1 MKKLLIIAVFLF
13 IGALSVN
20 AQGDLNEQ
28 QKVFF
33 RNERSY
39 AFLLNTDGIGV
50 SYREAKRI
58 DFLNKTLL
66 EIDAGTLK
74 HPKEYKTSNP
84 YTTGTGS
91 FIFGKLNS
99 VFFLRA
105 GLGHQHEIF
114 KKADLGGIA
123 IRYFYSGGP
132 VLALYKPI
140 FYKVLYLISASDY
153 QIKEEKFSNSI
164 ASPQDIYSRAAFT
177 RGLNETK
184 VLPGLYAK
192 AGFNFEY
199 SKEDK
204 VIHAVEVGAQVN
216 AFPKKIPIMYTN
228 DNKAIFF
235 SLFVSYRFG
244 IIIDPLHPEETR
256 FNNLFKK
263 KKVQEFT
270 PAP

>member
-1 MKKLLIIAVFLF
+1 MRKLLIIAVTLIF
-13 IGALSVN
+13 GAISLH

-33 RNERSY
+33 RNERSF
-39 AFLLNTDGIGV
+39 AILLNSDGVGL

-58 DFLNKTLL
+58 DYLNKRLL

-74 HPKEYKTSNP
+74 HPKEFKVSNP

-91 FIFGKLNS
+91 FVFGKLNS
-99 VFFLRA
+99 VMFIR
-105 GLGHQHEIF
+105 GGIGHQHEIF

-132 VLALYKPI
+132 AIALYKPI
-140 FYKVLYLISASDY
+140 FYRVLYPVGPIGSNDY
-153 QIKEEKFSNSI
+153 EIREEKFTASI
-164 ASPQDIYSRAAFT
+164 ALPQDIYGKASFT
-177 RGLNETK
+177 KGFDELK
-184 VLPGLYAK
+184 ALPGLYAK
-192 AGFNFEY
+192 GGFNFEY

-204 VIHAVEVGAQVN
+204 VIHAVEIGCQIN
-216 AFPKKIPIMYTN
+216 AFPKKIPIMESN

-244 IIIDPLHPEETR
+244 VIVDPLHPDETR
-256 FNNLFKK
+256 LSNLFRRR
-263 KKVQEFT
+263 KVQ
-270 PAP
+270 